1 MFGYSV
7 KKSFTSVADQSWWQ
21 YIYLYT
27 RIKKFSFMEVY
38 IQKNLFKKLLYAL
51 IWYKII
57 IINYIKIFPT
67 NQLSMDTY

>member
-27 RIKKFSFMEVY
+27 RIKKFSFMKVY
-38 IQKNLFKKLLYAL
+38 IQSLFKKLLYAL
-51 IWYKII
+51 TWYKI

>member
-27 RIKKFSFMEVY
+27 RIKKFSFMKVY
-38 IQKNLFKKLLYAL
+38 IQSLFKKLLYAL
-51 IWYKII
+51 TWYKII
-57 IINYIKIFPT
+57 ITYIKIFPK